1 VNEFLEKYTKGW
13 ADDDLDMLLA
23 GCADDF
29 VYDDPY
35 DGRITKAAFA
45 DYYRGLP
52 DGDGGF
58 TEEMEQESDGLATA
72 LAWWHWKPEGA
83 AEWTQEG
90 SALTKADSEGVH
102 STRVAYYKHLPDLP
116 PAR

>member
-1 VNEFLEKYTKGW
+1 MLDCLDKYRRGW
-13 ADDDLDMLLA
+13 ADDDLDMLLS

-29 VYDDPY
+29 VFDDPY
-35 DGRITKAAFA
+35 DGRITKAKFA
-45 DYYRGLP
+45 DYYRGL
-52 DGDGGF
+52 DGEGEF
-58 TEEMEQESDGLATA
+58 TEWMTQESDGRATA
-72 LAWWHWKPEGA
+72 LAWFHYKPKGE

-102 STRVAYYKHLPDLP
+102 SMRVAYYKHSPDLP